1 MFITPIIKKMILEGE
16 DTKVQDALNKDN
28 ESGSESYNRV
38 LSRLYRE
45 KRITMETALATA
57 PNPEELRM
65 AMRGISI
72 TDGGI
77 V

>member
-1 MFITPIIKKMILEGE
+1 MILEGE
-16 DTKVQDALNKDN
+16 DAKIADALSRDV
-28 ESGSESYNRV
+28 ESGSENYNKV
-38 LSRLYRE
+38 LTRLYRE
-45 KRITMETALATA
+45 KKISMDTALKAA

-65 AMRGISI
+65 AMSGISI